1 MPGAV
6 PLIERGDTHCPLQE
20 REPPFWGPVGKK
32 MAEGGSGEPSAR
44 AALQRVGS
52 GKPHNG
58 PLVPQAA
65 LIIPILQARKL
76 RPREVVTRWSPFLNS
91 RVPRSEYSGG
101 QKSSGAEEDFLKRYK
116 QEQARVQDEL
126 FQVVTREREAATKH
140 RSASLQ
146 RGEGSVDQEKRKSA
160 QLARELESREAE
172 LNRRD
177 TFYKE
182 QLGRLEKKNAEMYKL
197 SSQQFHE
204 AASKMEGTIKAA
216 APGPV
221 TRTSI
226 GPERLGPR
234 PQPVMPLPRLSLRVL
249 LPPPPPLLLL
259 PLLLLLLLRG
269 AQGAAGAPRADGGQQ
284 PTFRTFLASDWGL
297 THLVVH
303 EQTGEV
309 YVGAVNRIYKLSG
322 NLTLLRAHVTGP
334 VEDNEKC
341 YPPPSVQSCPHGLGS
356 TDNVN
361 KLLLLDYAA
370 NRLLAC
376 GSASQGICQFLRLDD
391 LFKLGEPHH
400 RKEHYLSSV
409 REAGSM
415 AGVLI
420 AGPLGQGQAKLFVGT
435 PIDGKSEYFP
445 TLSSRRL
452 MANEEDADMFGFVYQ
467 DEFVSS
473 QLKIPSDTLSKFP
486 AFDIYYVYSFRS
498 EQFVYYLTLQLDTQL
513 TSPDAAGEHFFTSK
527 IVRLCVDDPKFYSYV
542 EFPIGC
548 EQAGVEY
555 RLVQDA
561 YLSRPGRALARQ
573 LGLAEDEDVLFTVFA
588 QGQKNRVKPPKESVL
603 CLFTLRAIKEKI
615 KERIQS
621 CYRGEGKL
629 SLPWLLNK
637 ELGCINSP
645 LQIDD
650 DFCGQDFN
658 QPLGGTVT
666 IEGTPLFV
674 DKDDGLTAVAA
685 YDYRGRTVVF
695 AGTRSGR
702 IRKIL
707 VDLANPGGRPALA
720 YESVVAQEN
729 SPILR
734 DLVLSP
740 DRQYLYAMTEKQVT
754 RVPVESCVQ
763 YTSCEL
769 CLGSR
774 DPHCGWCVLHSIC
787 SRQDACERADEPQRF
802 ASDLLQ
808 CVQLMVQP
816 RNVSVTMSQVPLVL
830 QAWNVPDLS
839 AGVNCSFEDFTES
852 ESILEDGRIHCRSPS
867 AREVAPITR
876 GQGDQRVV
884 KLYLKS
890 KETGKKFA
898 SVDFVFYNCSVHQS
912 CLSCVNGSFPCHW
925 CKYRHV
931 CTHNAADCAFLEGRV
946 NVSEYSYEGND
957 VSDLPVNLSVVWNGN
972 FVIDNPQNIQAH
984 LYKCPALRESCG
996 LCLKADPRFECGWCV
1011 AERRCSL
1018 RPHCPGD
1025 SPAAWMHARHGS
1037 SRCTDPKILKLFPE
1051 TGPRQ
1056 GGTRLTITG
1065 ENLGLR
1071 FEDVRLGV
1079 RVGKVLCSPVENE
1092 YISAEQIVC
1101 EIGDASTVRAHDA
1114 LVEVCVRD
1122 CSPHYRA
1129 LSPKRFTFVTP
1140 TFYRVSPARGPLS
1153 GGTWIGIEG
1162 SHLNA
1167 GSDVAVSVGGRP
1179 CSFSWRNSREIRC
1192 LTPPGQSPGSAP
1204 IVININRAQLTNPE
1218 VKYNYT
1224 EDPTILKIDPEWSIN
1239 SGGTLLTVTGT
1250 NLATIR
1256 EPRIRAKYGGVE
1268 RENSCLVYN
1277 DTTMVCRAPSVDNP
1291 SRSPPELGERPDEL
1305 GFVMD
1310 DVRALLVLNASS
1322 FVYYPDPVLEPLSPT
1337 GLLELKPSS
1346 PLILKG
1352 RNLLPPAPGNSRL
1365 NYTVLIGST
1374 PCALTVSETQL
1385 LCESPNLTGQHK
1397 VTVRAGGFEFS
1408 PGMLQ
1413 VYSDS
1418 LLTLPAIVGIG
1429 GGGGLLLLVIVAVLI
1444 AYKRKSRDADRT
1456 LKRLQLQMDNL
1467 ESRVALECKEA
1478 FAELQTDIHEL
1489 TNDLDGA
1496 GIPFLD
1502 YRTYA
1507 MRVLFPGIEDHPV
1520 LKEMEVQA
1528 NVEKSLTLF
1537 GQLLTKKHFLL
1548 TFIRT
1553 LEAQRSFSM
1562 RDRGNVASLIMTALQ
1577 GEMEYA
1583 TGVLKQLLSDLIE
1596 KNLESKNHPKLLLRR
1611 TESVAEKMLTNWF
1624 TFLLYKFLKEC
1635 AGEPL
1640 FMLYCAIKQQMEK
1653 GPIDAITGEA
1663 RYSLS
1668 EDKLIRQQIDY
1679 KTLTLN
1685 CVNPENENAPE
1696 VPVKGLNCDTVT
1708 QVKEKLLD
1716 AVYKGVPYS
1725 QRPKAGDMDLE
1736 WRQGRM
1742 ARIILQ
1748 DEDVTTKI
1756 DNDWKRLNTLAHYQ
1770 VTDGSSVA
1778 LVPKQ
1783 TSAYNISNSS
1793 TFTKSLSRYE
1803 SMLRTASSPD
1813 SLRSRTPMIT
1823 PDLES
1828 GTKLWHLVKNH
1839 DHLDQREGDRGSKM
1853 VSEIYLTRLLATK
1866 GTLQKFVDDLF
1877 ETIFSTAHRG
1887 SALPLAIKYMF
1898 DFLDEQADQHQIHDS
1913 DVRHTWKSNCLPLRF
1928 WVNVIKNP
1936 QFVFDI
1942 HKSSITDAC
1951 LSVVAQTFMD
1961 SCSTSEHKLGKDSP
1975 SNKLLYA
1982 KDIPNYKSWVERYY
1996 ADIAKMPAISDQD
2009 MSAYLAEQSRLHLS
2023 QFNSMSALHEI
2034 YSYITKYKDEIL
2046 TALEKDEQA
2055 RRQRLRSKL
2064 EQVVDTMALSS

>member
-1 MPGAV
+1 MPV
-6 PLIERGDTHCPLQE
+6 PP
-20 REPPFWGPVGKK
+20 
-32 MAEGGSGEPSAR
+32 
-44 AALQRVGS
+44 
-52 GKPHNG
+52 
-58 PLVPQAA
+58 
-65 LIIPILQARKL
+65 
-76 RPREVVTRWSPFLNS
+76 
-91 RVPRSEYSGG
+91 
-101 QKSSGAEEDFLKRYK
+101 
-116 QEQARVQDEL
+116 
-126 FQVVTREREAATKH
+126 
-140 RSASLQ
+140 ASL
-146 RGEGSVDQEKRKSA
+146 RA
-160 QLARELESREAE
+160 L
-172 LNRRD
+172 
-177 TFYKE
+177 F
-182 QLGRLEKKNAEMYKL
+182 
-197 SSQQFHE
+197 
-204 AASKMEGTIKAA
+204 
-216 APGPV
+216 
-221 TRTSI
+221 
-226 GPERLGPR
+226 
-234 PQPVMPLPRLSLRVL
+234 
-249 LPPPPPLLLL
+249 
-259 PLLLLLLLRG
+259 LLLLLLLLSP
-269 AQGAAGAPRADGGQQ
+269 AAAAAAAATASPGPGGGPR
-284 PTFRTFLASDWGL
+284 PPFRTFAAGDWAL

-303 EQTGEV
+303 QRTGEV
-309 YVGAVNRIYKLSG
+309 YVGAVNRVYKLSG

-334 VEDNEKC
+334 LEDNERC
-341 YPPPSVQSCPHGLGS
+341 YPPPSVQSCPHRLRS

-420 AGPLGQGQAKLFVGT
+420 AGPPGQGQAKLFVGT
-435 PIDGKSEYFP
+435 PVDGKSEYFP

-542 EFPIGC
+542 EFPVGC
-548 EQAGVEY
+548 QQAGVEY

-561 YLSRPGRALARQ
+561 FLSRPGRALARQ
-573 LGLAEDEDVLFTVFA
+573 LGLAEDEDVLFAVFA
-588 QGQKNRVKPPKESVL
+588 QGQKNRAKPPKESAL
-603 CLFTLRAIKEKI
+603 CLFTLRAVKEKI
-615 KERIQS
+615 KERIRS

-695 AGTRSGR
+695 VGTRSGR

-707 VDLANPGGRPALA
+707 VDLASPGGRPALV
-720 YESVVAQEN
+720 YESVVAQDG

-740 DRQYLYAMTEKQVT
+740 DRRYLYAMTEKQVT

-763 YTSCEL
+763 YPSCEL

-774 DPHCGWCVLHSIC
+774 DPHCGWCVLHSTC
-787 SRQDACERADEPQRF
+787 SRRDVCERADEPQRF
-802 ASDLLQ
+802 ASELPQ
-808 CVQLMVQP
+808 CVRLTVRP
-816 RNVSVTMSQVPLVL
+816 RNVSVTTSRVPLVL

-852 ESILEDGRIHCRSPS
+852 EGVLEGGRVHCRSPS

-946 NVSEYSYEGND
+946 NVSQSCVVYNDTTMVCLAPSVDNPLRSPPELGERPDELGFVMDNVRSLLVLNASSFLYYPDPVLEPLSPTGLLELKPSSPLILKGRNLLPPAPGNSRLNYTVLIGSTPCALTVSETQLLCDAPNLTGQHKVTVRAGGFEFSPGTLQVYSDSLLTLPATVGIGGGGGLLLLVIVAVLIAYKRKSRDADRTLKRLQLQMDNLESRVALECKEDPSLSPGEPRLLLITCPWRVMDTAPDGHTWSLTPNLLPRSPQSRYSYEGND

-1018 RPHCPGD
+1018 RHHCPAD
-1025 SPAAWMHARHGS
+1025 AAWMHSRHGG
-1037 SRCTDPKILKLFPE
+1037 SRCADPKILKLSPE

-1079 RVGKVLCSPVENE
+1079 RVGKVLCSPVEAE

-1122 CSPHYRA
+1122 CSPPYRA

-1140 TFYRVSPARGPLS
+1140 TFYRVSPSRGPLS

-1167 GSDVAVSVGGRP
+1167 GSDVAVTVGGRP
-1179 CSFSWRNSREIRC
+1179 CSFSWQRGDGELGRGDRYGNPEMEVTMETGAASRDCPQILPSTQIYVPVGVVKPITLAARNLPQPQSGQRGYEC
-1192 LTPPGQSPGSAP
+1192 LFHIPGSPAR
-1204 IVININRAQLTNPE
+1204 VTALRF
-1218 VKYNYT
+1218 
-1224 EDPTILKIDPEWSIN
+1224 N
-1239 SGGTLLTVTGT
+1239 SSSLQCQ
-1250 NLATIR
+1250 
-1256 EPRIRAKYGGVE
+1256 
-1268 RENSCLVYN
+1268 NS
-1277 DTTMVCRAPSVDNP
+1277 S
-1291 SRSPPELGERPDEL
+1291 ELGDA
-1305 GFVMD
+1305 
-1310 DVRALLVLNASS
+1310 VRVL
-1322 FVYYPDPVLEPLSPT
+1322 
-1337 GLLELKPSS
+1337 
-1346 PLILKG
+1346 
-1352 RNLLPPAPGNSRL
+1352 
-1365 NYTVLIGST
+1365 
-1374 PCALTVSETQL
+1374 
-1385 LCESPNLTGQHK
+1385 
-1397 VTVRAGGFEFS
+1397 AG
-1408 PGMLQ
+1408 
-1413 VYSDS
+1413 
-1418 LLTLPAIVGIG
+1418 
-1429 GGGGLLLLVIVAVLI
+1429 
-1444 AYKRKSRDADRT
+1444 
-1456 LKRLQLQMDNL
+1456 
-1467 ESRVALECKEA
+1467 
-1478 FAELQTDIHEL
+1478 
-1489 TNDLDGA
+1489 DGA
-1496 GIPFLD
+1496 GGSRRD
-1502 YRTYA
+1502 
-1507 MRVLFPGIEDHPV
+1507 
-1520 LKEMEVQA
+1520 
-1528 NVEKSLTLF
+1528 LTPRPP
-1537 GQLLTKKHFLL
+1537 Q
-1548 TFIRT
+1548 
-1553 LEAQRSFSM
+1553 
-1562 RDRGNVASLIMTALQ
+1562 
-1577 GEMEYA
+1577 
-1583 TGVLKQLLSDLIE
+1583 
-1596 KNLESKNHPKLLLRR
+1596 
-1611 TESVAEKMLTNWF
+1611 
-1624 TFLLYKFLKEC
+1624 EC

-1679 KTLTLN
+1679 KTL
-1685 CVNPENENAPE
+1685 
-1696 VPVKGLNCDTVT
+1696 
-1708 QVKEKLLD
+1708 
-1716 AVYKGVPYS
+1716 
-1725 QRPKAGDMDLE
+1725 
-1736 WRQGRM
+1736 
-1742 ARIILQ
+1742 
-1748 DEDVTTKI
+1748 
-1756 DNDWKRLNTLAHYQ
+1756 
-1770 VTDGSSVA
+1770 
-1778 LVPKQ
+1778 
-1783 TSAYNISNSS
+1783 
-1793 TFTKSLSRYE
+1793 
-1803 SMLRTASSPD
+1803 
-1813 SLRSRTPMIT
+1813 
-1823 PDLES
+1823 
-1828 GTKLWHLVKNH
+1828 
-1839 DHLDQREGDRGSKM
+1839 
-1853 VSEIYLTRLLATK
+1853 
-1866 GTLQKFVDDLF
+1866 
-1877 ETIFSTAHRG
+1877 
-1887 SALPLAIKYMF
+1887 
-1898 DFLDEQADQHQIHDS
+1898 QADKHQIHDA

-2046 TALEKDEQA
+2046 AALEKDDQA
-2055 RRQRLRSKL
+2055 RRQRLRGKL
-2064 EQVVDTMALSS
+2064 EQVVDTMALSG

>member
-1 MPGAV
+1 
-6 PLIERGDTHCPLQE
+6 
-20 REPPFWGPVGKK
+20 
-32 MAEGGSGEPSAR
+32 MALAGC
-44 AALQRVGS
+44 
-52 GKPHNG
+52 K
-58 PLVPQAA
+58 
-65 LIIPILQARKL
+65 
-76 RPREVVTRWSPFLNS
+76 
-91 RVPRSEYSGG
+91 
-101 QKSSGAEEDFLKRYK
+101 
-116 QEQARVQDEL
+116 
-126 FQVVTREREAATKH
+126 AATMWLLWLKH
-140 RSASLQ
+140 
-146 RGEGSVDQEKRKSA
+146 
-160 QLARELESREAE
+160 
-172 LNRRD
+172 
-177 TFYKE
+177 
-182 QLGRLEKKNAEMYKL
+182 
-197 SSQQFHE
+197 H
-204 AASKMEGTIKAA
+204 
-216 APGPV
+216 
-221 TRTSI
+221 
-226 GPERLGPR
+226 
-234 PQPVMPLPRLSLRVL
+234 LPANVWT
-249 LPPPPPLLLL
+249 LLLL
-259 PLLLLLLLRG
+259 GSTWLPLAEG
-269 AQGAAGAPRADGGQQ
+269 SPKS
-284 PTFRTFLASDWGL
+284 PFRTFPVTDWSL

-303 EQTGEV
+303 NKTGEV
-309 YVGAVNRIYKLSG
+309 YVGAVNRIYKLSN
-322 NLTLLRAHVTGP
+322 NLTLLRTHVTGP

-341 YPPPSVQSCPHGLGS
+341 YPPPSVQSCPHGLV
-356 TDNVN
+356 TTNNVN
-361 KLLLLDYAA
+361 KLLLVDYSG
-370 NRLLAC
+370 NRLIAC

-409 REAGSM
+409 NESGTMS
-415 AGVLI
+415 GVIIEVLN
-420 AGPLGQGQAKLFVGT
+420 GQNKLFIGT

-445 TLSSRRL
+445 TLSSRKL
-452 MANEEDADMFGFVYQ
+452 MANEENAEMFGFVYQ

-486 AFDIYYVYSFRS
+486 TFDIYYIYSFSS

-513 TSPDAAGEHFFTSK
+513 TSPDSTGEQFFTSK

-548 EQAGVEY
+548 VQDGIEY
-555 RLVQDA
+555 RLIQDA
-561 YLSRPGRALARQ
+561 YLTKPGKALAEH
-573 LGLAEDEDVLFTVFA
+573 LGISEQEDILFTIFS

-603 CLFTLRAIKEKI
+603 CLFTLKKIKDKI

-650 DFCGQDFN
+650 NFCGQDFN

-674 DKDDGLTAVAA
+674 DKEDGMTSVAA
-685 YDYRGRTVVF
+685 YDYRGQTVVF
-695 AGTRSGR
+695 AGTRSGK
-702 IRKIL
+702 IKKIL
-707 VDLANPGGRPALA
+707 VDLTAERKHQALQ
-720 YESVVAQEN
+720 YENVVAHEG
-729 SPILR
+729 SSILR

-740 DRQYLYAMTEKQVT
+740 DRQHIYAMTEKQVT
-754 RVPVESCVQ
+754 RVPVESCEQ
-763 YTSCEL
+763 YESCEL

-774 DPHCGWCVLHSIC
+774 DPHCGWCVLHNIC
-787 SRQDACERADEPQRF
+787 SRKDRCERADEPQRF
-802 ASDLLQ
+802 ASDLQQ
-808 CVQLMVQP
+808 CVQLTVQP
-816 RNVSVTMSQVPLVL
+816 KNISVTMSEVPLVL

-852 ESILEDGRIHCRSPS
+852 ESRIEDGKIYCSSPS
-867 AREVAPITR
+867 AKDVIPITR
-876 GQGDQRVV
+876 GRGDKRVV

-925 CKYRHV
+925 CKYRHI
-931 CTHNAADCAFLEGRV
+931 CTHNAADCSFLEGRV
-946 NVSEYSYEGND
+946 KLSEDCPQILPSTQIYIPVGVVKPITLTAKNLPQPQSGQRNYECIFHIPGSTTRVTALRFNSTSIQCQNTSYFYEGND
-957 VSDLPVNLSVVWNGN
+957 ISDLPVNLSVVWNGN

-984 LYKCPALRESCG
+984 LYKCSALRESCG

-1011 AERRCSL
+1011 LEKRCSL
-1018 RPHCPGD
+1018 RQHCLAHET
-1025 SPAAWMHARHGS
+1025 SWMHASSGN
-1037 SRCTDPKILKLFPE
+1037 SRCTEPKITKLSPE

-1065 ENLGLR
+1065 ENLGLK
-1071 FEDVRLGV
+1071 FEDVRWGV
-1079 RVGKVLCSPVENE
+1079 RVGKVMCIPIESE

-1101 EIGDASTVRAHDA
+1101 EISDASKVHEAR
-1114 LVEVCVRD
+1114 VEVCIRD
-1122 CSPHYRA
+1122 CSPNYRA
-1129 LSPKRFTFVTP
+1129 MSPKSFTFVTP
-1140 TFYRVSPARGPLS
+1140 TFSRVVPARGPLS
-1153 GGTWIGIEG
+1153 GGTWIAIEG

-1167 GSDVAVSVGGRP
+1167 GSNVSVTIGGRP
-1179 CSFSWRNSREIRC
+1179 CAFSWRSAREIRC
-1192 LTPPGQSPGSAP
+1192 RTPPGHTPGGSP
-1204 IVININRAQLTNPE
+1204 ILININRAELSNPE

-1224 EDPTILKIDPEWSIN
+1224 EDPTIQKIDPEWSIN

-1250 NLATIR
+1250 NLATIK
-1256 EPRIRAKYGGVE
+1256 EPRIRAKYCSSE
-1268 RENSCLVYN
+1268 RENNCTVYN
-1277 DTTMVCRAPSVDNP
+1277 DTTMVCYAPSIDNP
-1291 SRSPPELGERPDEL
+1291 ERSPPEVGDRPDEI
-1305 GFVMD
+1305 GFIMD
-1310 DVRALLVLNASS
+1310 NVQALLIINTTN
-1322 FVYYPDPVLEPLSPT
+1322 FVYYPDPVFEPLSPT
-1337 GLLELKPSS
+1337 GMLELKPSS

-1352 RNLLPPAPGNSRL
+1352 RNLLPPAAGNSRL
-1365 NYTVLIGST
+1365 NYTVLIGDT
-1374 PCALTVSETQL
+1374 PCTLTVSETQL

-1397 VTVRAGGFEFS
+1397 VTIKAGGFEFS
-1408 PGMLQ
+1408 PGTLQ
-1413 VYSDS
+1413 IYSDS
-1418 LLTLPAIVGIG
+1418 LLTLPAIIGIG
-1429 GGGGLLLLVIVAVLI
+1429 GGGGLLLLIIIIVLI

-1478 FAELQTDIHEL
+1478 FAELQTDINEL

-1537 GQLLTKKHFLL
+1537 GQLLNKKHFLL

-1679 KTLTLN
+1679 KMLTLN

-1696 VPVKGLNCDTVT
+1696 IPVKVLNCDTIT

-1783 TSAYNISNSS
+1783 NSAYNISNSS

-1839 DHLDQREGDRGSKM
+1839 DHMDQREGDRGSKM

-1898 DFLDEQADQHQIHDS
+1898 DFLDEQADKHQINDY

-1942 HKSSITDAC
+1942 HKNSITDAC

-2046 TALEKDEQA
+2046 AALEKDEQA

-2064 EQVVDTMALSS
+2064 EQVIDTMALSS

>member
-1 MPGAV
+1 MRAAVHPWALLLLGAV
-6 PLIERGDTHCPLQE
+6 WAMA
-20 REPPFWGPVGKK
+20 EPPF
-32 MAEGGSGEPSAR
+32 
-44 AALQRVGS
+44 
-52 GKPHNG
+52 
-58 PLVPQAA
+58 
-65 LIIPILQARKL
+65 
-76 RPREVVTRWSPFLNS
+76 
-91 RVPRSEYSGG
+91 
-101 QKSSGAEEDFLKRYK
+101 
-116 QEQARVQDEL
+116 
-126 FQVVTREREAATKH
+126 
-140 RSASLQ
+140 
-146 RGEGSVDQEKRKSA
+146 
-160 QLARELESREAE
+160 
-172 LNRRD
+172 
-177 TFYKE
+177 
-182 QLGRLEKKNAEMYKL
+182 
-197 SSQQFHE
+197 
-204 AASKMEGTIKAA
+204 
-216 APGPV
+216 
-221 TRTSI
+221 
-226 GPERLGPR
+226 
-234 PQPVMPLPRLSLRVL
+234 
-249 LPPPPPLLLL
+249 
-259 PLLLLLLLRG
+259 
-269 AQGAAGAPRADGGQQ
+269 
-284 PTFRTFLASDWGL
+284 RTFPVSDWSL

-303 EQTGEV
+303 NKTGEV
-309 YVGAVNRIYKLSG
+309 YVGAVNRIYKLSS
-322 NLTLLRAHVTGP
+322 NLTLLRTHVTGP
-334 VEDNEKC
+334 VDDNEKC
-341 YPPPSVQSCPHGLGS
+341 YPPPSVQSCPHGLV
-356 TDNVN
+356 TTNNVN

-409 REAGSM
+409 NESGTMS
-415 AGVLI
+415 GVLI
-420 AGPLGQGQAKLFVGT
+420 EVPGGHDKLFIGT

-445 TLSSRRL
+445 TLSSRKL
-452 MANEEDADMFGFVYQ
+452 MENEENAEMFGFVYQ

-486 AFDIYYVYSFRS
+486 AFDIYYIYSFSS

-513 TSPDAAGEHFFTSK
+513 TSPDSTGEQFFTSK

-548 EQAGVEY
+548 VQGGVEY

-561 YLSRPGRALARQ
+561 YLSKPGRALARQ
-573 LGLAEDEDVLFTVFA
+573 LGVSQADDVLFTVFA

-603 CLFTLRAIKEKI
+603 CLFTLKKIKDKI

-674 DKDDGLTAVAA
+674 DKEDGMTSVAA
-685 YDYRGRTVVF
+685 YDYQGHTVVF

-702 IRKIL
+702 IKKIL
-707 VDLANPGGRPALA
+707 VDLSSPGGRPALQ
-720 YESVVAQEN
+720 YENVVAHEG
-729 SPILR
+729 SSILR

-740 DRQYLYAMTEKQVT
+740 SRQYIYAMTEKQVGAEPAGT
-754 RVPVESCVQ
+754 SGRGRGVPSGRRGRGEPSGPWCRQTGSQRATSLCQALGAPTPLPSCLTGGPGAWSV
-763 YTSCEL
+763 
-769 CLGSR
+769 GNK
-774 DPHCGWCVLHSIC
+774 H
-787 SRQDACERADEPQRF
+787 
-802 ASDLLQ
+802 LLSTY
-808 CVQLMVQP
+808 C
-816 RNVSVTMSQVPLVL
+816 LVL

-852 ESILEDGRIHCRSPS
+852 ESRIEDGKIHCRSPS
-867 AREVAPITR
+867 AKDVVPITR
-876 GQGDQRVV
+876 GQGDKRVV

-925 CKYRHV
+925 CKYRHI
-931 CTHNAADCAFLEGRV
+931 CTHNAADCSFQEGRV
-946 NVSEYSYEGND
+946 NVSEDCPQILPSTQIYVPVGVVKPITLTAKNLPQPQSGQRNYECIFHIPGSPARVTALRFNSTSIQCQNTSYTYEGND
-957 VSDLPVNLSVVWNGN
+957 ISDLPVNLSVVWNGN

-984 LYKCPALRESCG
+984 LYKCSALRESCG

-1011 AERRCSL
+1011 AEKRCSL
-1018 RPHCPGD
+1018 RHHCPAPDVG
-1025 SPAAWMHARHGS
+1025 WMHASSGN
-1037 SRCTDPKILKLFPE
+1037 SRCADPKILKVGRAALPGGSLPTGGRDGALPPQDEDGALPTEMGPCPGMGSCPPAHPFWQAPLTSVLFL
-1051 TGPRQ
+1051 Q
-1056 GGTRLTITG
+1056 
-1065 ENLGLR
+1065 
-1071 FEDVRLGV
+1071 
-1079 RVGKVLCSPVENE
+1079 
-1092 YISAEQIVC
+1092 
-1101 EIGDASTVRAHDA
+1101 
-1114 LVEVCVRD
+1114 
-1122 CSPHYRA
+1122 
-1129 LSPKRFTFVTP
+1129 TP
-1140 TFYRVSPARGPLS
+1140 TFYRVTPARGPLS

-1162 SHLNA
+1162 NHLNA
-1167 GSDVAVSVGGRP
+1167 GSDVAVSIGGRP
-1179 CSFSWRNSREIRC
+1179 CTFSWYVRER
-1192 LTPPGQSPGSAP
+1192 AWD
-1204 IVININRAQLTNPE
+1204 IVININRAELSNSD

-1224 EDPTILKIDPEWSIN
+1224 EDPTIQKIDPEWNASRKPP
-1239 SGGTLLTVTGT
+1239 SDAGVCPDLLGP
-1250 NLATIR
+1250 LLS
-1256 EPRIRAKYGGVE
+1256 P
-1268 RENSCLVYN
+1268 CLQTCVVYN
-1277 DTTMVCRAPSVDNP
+1277 DTTMVCQAPSIDNP
-1291 SRSPPELGERPDEL
+1291 TRSPPELGDRPDEL

-1310 DVRALLVLNASS
+1310 NVRSLLIINSTNFL
-1322 FVYYPDPVLEPLSPT
+1322 YYPDPVFEPLSPS
-1337 GLLELKPSS
+1337 GILELKPSS

-1352 RNLLPPAPGNSRL
+1352 RNLLPPASGNSRL

-1374 PCALTVSETQL
+1374 PCVLTVSETQL

-1397 VTVRAGGFEFS
+1397 VTAGGFEFS
-1408 PGMLQ
+1408 PGTLQ

-1418 LLTLPAIVGIG
+1418 LLTLPAIIGIG
-1429 GGGGLLLLVIVAVLI
+1429 GGGGLLLLVIIVVLI

-1520 LKEMEVQA
+1520 LKEMEVGVQA

-1537 GQLLTKKHFLL
+1537 GQLLNKKHFLL

-1679 KTLTLN
+1679 KMLTLN

-1696 VPVKGLNCDTVT
+1696 IPVKVLNCDTIT

-1783 TSAYNISNSS
+1783 NSAYNISNSS

-1898 DFLDEQADQHQIHDS
+1898 DFLDEQADKHQIHDY

-1942 HKSSITDAC
+1942 HKNSITDAC

-1996 ADIAKMPAISDQD
+1996 SDIAKMPAISDQD

-2034 YSYITKYKDEIL
+2034 YSYITKYKDEVGVPL
-2046 TALEKDEQA
+2046 DGRDWEGRRKLLPRLEGDGRGEI
-2055 RRQRLRSKL
+2055 RQGGRLVITR
-2064 EQVVDTMALSS
+2064 T

>member
-1 MPGAV
+1 
-6 PLIERGDTHCPLQE
+6 
-20 REPPFWGPVGKK
+20 
-32 MAEGGSGEPSAR
+32 
-44 AALQRVGS
+44 
-52 GKPHNG
+52 
-58 PLVPQAA
+58 
-65 LIIPILQARKL
+65 
-76 RPREVVTRWSPFLNS
+76 
-91 RVPRSEYSGG
+91 
-101 QKSSGAEEDFLKRYK
+101 
-116 QEQARVQDEL
+116 
-126 FQVVTREREAATKH
+126 
-140 RSASLQ
+140 
-146 RGEGSVDQEKRKSA
+146 
-160 QLARELESREAE
+160 
-172 LNRRD
+172 
-177 TFYKE
+177 
-182 QLGRLEKKNAEMYKL
+182 
-197 SSQQFHE
+197 
-204 AASKMEGTIKAA
+204 
-216 APGPV
+216 
-221 TRTSI
+221 
-226 GPERLGPR
+226 
-234 PQPVMPLPRLSLRVL
+234 MPLPPRSLQV
-249 LPPPPPLLLL
+249 
-259 PLLLLLLLRG
+259 LLLLLLLSLLPLPG
-269 AQGAAGAPRADGGQQ
+269 MWAEAGSPRAGGGSQ
-284 PTFRTFLASDWGL
+284 PPFRTFSASDWGL

-420 AGPLGQGQAKLFVGT
+420 AGPPGQGQAKLFVGT

-588 QGQKNRVKPPKESVL
+588 QGQKNRVKPPKESAL

-685 YDYRGRTVVF
+685 YDYQGRTVVF

-707 VDLANPGGRPALA
+707 VDLSNPSGRPALA
-720 YESVVAQEN
+720 YESVVAQEG

-740 DRQYLYAMTEKQVT
+740 NHQYLYAMTEKQVT

-769 CLGSR
+769 CLGVAVR
-774 DPHCGWCVLHSIC
+774 DPLWSGVSCT
-787 SRQDACERADEPQRF
+787 RRAGF
-802 ASDLLQ
+802 ARPAAV
-808 CVQLMVQP
+808 VQLTVQP
-816 RNVSVTMSQVPLVL
+816 RNVSLVL

-852 ESILEDGRIHCRSPS
+852 ESVLEDGRIHCRSPS

-912 CLSCVNGSFPCHW
+912 TTGPVHIWSAVRCTLLTGLHPWAQPNSSYPQDCPQILPSTQIYVPVGVVKPITLAARNLPQPQSGQRGYECLFHIPGSP
-925 CKYRHV
+925 
-931 CTHNAADCAFLEGRV
+931 ARV
-946 NVSEYSYEGND
+946 TALRFNSSSLQCQNSSYSYEGND

-1018 RPHCPGD
+1018 RHHCAAD
-1025 SPAAWMHARHGS
+1025 TPASWMHARHGS
-1037 SRCTDPKILKLFPE
+1037 SRCADPKILKLSPE

-1079 RVGKVLCSPVENE
+1079 RVGKVLCSPVESE

-1101 EIGDASTVRAHDA
+1101 EIGDASSVRAHDA

-1140 TFYRVSPARGPLS
+1140 TFYRVSPSRGPLS

-1192 LTPPGQSPGSAP
+1192 LTPPGQSPGSVP
-1204 IVININRAQLTNPE
+1204 IIININRAQLTNPE

-1224 EDPTILKIDPEWSIN
+1224 EDPTILRIDPEWSIN

-1250 NLATIR
+1250 NLATVR
-1256 EPRIRAKYGGVE
+1256 EPRIRAKYGGIE
-1268 RENSCLVYN
+1268 RENVSPCPQGCHVYN
-1277 DTTMVCRAPSVDNP
+1277 DTTMVCRAPSVANP
-1291 SRSPPELGERPDEL
+1291 VRSPHGAGGSDQMSWASSWTTC
-1305 GFVMD
+1305 GS
-1310 DVRALLVLNASS
+1310 LLVLQSTS
-1322 FVYYPDPVLEPLSPT
+1322 FLTIPDPYWSTQVPLASPHSPQ
-1337 GLLELKPSS
+1337 GGSLLP
-1346 PLILKG
+1346 G
-1352 RNLLPPAPGNSRL
+1352 RNLLPPASRNSRL

-1374 PCALTVSETQL
+1374 TLHLTVSETQL
-1385 LCESPNLTGQHK
+1385 LCGGTATSQWQHK
-1397 VTVRAGGFEFS
+1397 VTVRSGGFEFS
-1408 PGMLQ
+1408 PDTAGVLRRLWG
-1413 VYSDS
+1413 STTAGPS
-1418 LLTLPAIVGIG
+1418 
-1429 GGGGLLLLVIVAVLI
+1429 VAVLI
-1444 AYKRKSRDADRT
+1444 VLTSGKSRDAT
-1456 LKRLQLQMDNL
+1456 ALKRAELQMDNL
-1467 ESRVALECKEA
+1467 EPLQVALNA
-1478 FAELQTDIHEL
+1478 RRSLQTDIHEL

-1696 VPVKGLNCDTVT
+1696 VPVKGLDCDTVT
-1708 QVKEKLLD
+1708 QAKEKLLD
-1716 AVYKGVPYS
+1716 AAYKGVPYS
-1725 QRPKAGDMDLE
+1725 QRPKAADMDLE

-1898 DFLDEQADQHQIHDS
+1898 DFLDEQADKHQIHDA

-1942 HKSSITDAC
+1942 HKNSITDAC

-2046 TALEKDEQA
+2046 AALEKDEQA

>member
-1 MPGAV
+1 GHA
-6 PLIERGDTHCPLQE
+6 
-20 REPPFWGPVGKK
+20 
-32 MAEGGSGEPSAR
+32 GSG
-44 AALQRVGS
+44 
-52 GKPHNG
+52 
-58 PLVPQAA
+58 
-65 LIIPILQARKL
+65 
-76 RPREVVTRWSPFLNS
+76 
-91 RVPRSEYSGG
+91 GG
-101 QKSSGAEEDFLKRYK
+101 G
-116 QEQARVQDEL
+116 
-126 FQVVTREREAATKH
+126 
-140 RSASLQ
+140 
-146 RGEGSVDQEKRKSA
+146 
-160 QLARELESREAE
+160 
-172 LNRRD
+172 RR
-177 TFYKE
+177 
-182 QLGRLEKKNAEMYKL
+182 
-197 SSQQFHE
+197 
-204 AASKMEGTIKAA
+204 
-216 APGPV
+216 
-221 TRTSI
+221 
-226 GPERLGPR
+226 
-234 PQPVMPLPRLSLRVL
+234 
-249 LPPPPPLLLL
+249 PPP
-259 PLLLLLLLRG
+259 G
-269 AQGAAGAPRADGGQQ
+269 
-284 PTFRTFLASDWGL
+284 FRTFAASDWGL

-303 EQTGEV
+303 ERTGEV

-376 GSASQGICQFLRLDD
+376 GSASQGICQFLRLHD

-409 REAGSM
+409 REPGSM

-420 AGPLGQGQAKLFVGT
+420 AGPPGQGQAKLFVGT

-527 IVRLCVDDPKFYSYV
+527 IVRLCVEDPKFYSYV

-548 EQAGVEY
+548 QQAGVEY

-588 QGQKNRVKPPKESVL
+588 QGQKNRVKPPKESAL

-666 IEGTPLFV
+666 IEGMPLFV

-695 AGTRSGR
+695 HSPTWGVLSPQ
-702 IRKIL
+702 IL
-707 VDLANPGGRPALA
+707 VDLASPGGRPALA
-720 YESVVAQEN
+720 YESVVAQDG

-740 DRQYLYAMTEKQVT
+740 DRRYLYAMTEKQVT

-763 YTSCEL
+763 YPSCEL

-774 DPHCGWCVLHSIC
+774 DPHCGWCVLHRGTQPRTLAPRRVRGPRSPQ
-787 SRQDACERADEPQRF
+787 SVLRGAWWPRGVGGETAGGSGPGPREEAERDRE
-802 ASDLLQ
+802 Q
-808 CVQLMVQP
+808 CVQRPCGRP
-816 RNVSVTMSQVPLVL
+816 RRGCSPGPQASASHAPVP
-830 QAWNVPDLS
+830 
-839 AGVNCSFEDFTES
+839 
-852 ESILEDGRIHCRSPS
+852 R
-867 AREVAPITR
+867 
-876 GQGDQRVV
+876 
-884 KLYLKS
+884 
-890 KETGKKFA
+890 
-898 SVDFVFYNCSVHQS
+898 S

-946 NVSEYSYEGND
+946 NVSEDCPQILPSTQIYVPVGVVKPITLAARNLPQPQSGQRGYECLFHIPGSPARVTALRFNSSSLQCQNSSYSYEGND
-957 VSDLPVNLSVVWNGN
+957 ISDLPVNLSVVWNGH

-1018 RPHCPGD
+1018 RHHCPAET
-1025 SPAAWMHARHGS
+1025 PASWMHARHGS
-1037 SRCTDPKILKLFPE
+1037 SRCADPKILRLSPE

-1079 RVGKVLCSPVENE
+1079 RVGKVLCSPLESE

-1101 EIGDASTVRAHDA
+1101 EVGDASTVRAHDA

-1122 CSPHYRA
+1122 CSPPYRA

-1140 TFYRVSPARGPLS
+1140 TFYRVSPSRGPLS

-1204 IVININRAQLTNPE
+1204 IVISINRAQLTNPE

-1224 EDPTILKIDPEWSIN
+1224 EDPTILRIDPEWSIN

-1250 NLATIR
+1250 NL
-1256 EPRIRAKYGGVE
+1256 
-1268 RENSCLVYN
+1268 SCMVYN

-1291 SRSPPELGERPDEL
+1291 LRSPPELGERPDEL

-1310 DVRALLVLNASS
+1310 NVRSLLVLNGSS
-1322 FVYYPDPVLEPLSPT
+1322 FLYYPDPVLEPLSPT

-1374 PCALTVSETQL
+1374 PCVLTVSETQL

-1408 PGMLQ
+1408 PGTLQ

-1418 LLTLPAIVGIG
+1418 LLTLPATVGIG
-1429 GGGGLLLLVIVAVLI
+1429 GGGALLLLVIVAVLI

-1520 LKEMEVQA
+1520 LKEMEA

-1583 TGVLKQLLSDLIE
+1583 TGLTLGAASLLDSGVTPLC
-1596 KNLESKNHPKLLLRR
+1596 LLRAPR

-1783 TSAYNISNSS
+1783 MSAYNISNSS

-1898 DFLDEQADQHQIHDS
+1898 DFLDEQADKHQIHDA

-1942 HKSSITDAC
+1942 HKNSITDAC

-2046 TALEKDEQA
+2046 AALEKDEQA
-2055 RRQRLRSKL
+2055 RRQRLRGKL
-2064 EQVVDTMALSS
+2064 EQVVDTMALSG

>member
-1 MPGAV
+1 MGCVRGA
-6 PLIERGDTHCPLQE
+6 
-20 REPPFWGPVGKK
+20 
-32 MAEGGSGEPSAR
+32 
-44 AALQRVGS
+44 
-52 GKPHNG
+52 
-58 PLVPQAA
+58 
-65 LIIPILQARKL
+65 
-76 RPREVVTRWSPFLNS
+76 
-91 RVPRSEYSGG
+91 
-101 QKSSGAEEDFLKRYK
+101 
-116 QEQARVQDEL
+116 
-126 FQVVTREREAATKH
+126 
-140 RSASLQ
+140 
-146 RGEGSVDQEKRKSA
+146 
-160 QLARELESREAE
+160 AE
-172 LNRRD
+172 LTQRAELCIG
-177 TFYKE
+177 F
-182 QLGRLEKKNAEMYKL
+182 LG
-197 SSQQFHE
+197 H
-204 AASKMEGTIKAA
+204 
-216 APGPV
+216 
-221 TRTSI
+221 
-226 GPERLGPR
+226 
-234 PQPVMPLPRLSLRVL
+234 L
-249 LPPPPPLLLL
+249 LPTARMQRSPWCGHHLSIHIWTLLLL
-259 PLLLLLLLRG
+259 GSTWLPLAEGSPKSPL
-269 AQGAAGAPRADGGQQ
+269 
-284 PTFRTFLASDWGL
+284 RTFPVTDWSL

-303 EQTGEV
+303 NKTGEV
-309 YVGAVNRIYKLSG
+309 YVGAVNRIYKLSN
-322 NLTLLRAHVTGP
+322 NLTLLRTHVTGP

-341 YPPPSVQSCPHGLGS
+341 YPPPSVQSCPHGLV
-356 TDNVN
+356 TTNNVN
-361 KLLLLDYAA
+361 KLLLVDYSG
-370 NRLLAC
+370 NRLIAC

-409 REAGSM
+409 NESGTMS
-415 AGVLI
+415 GVIIEVLN
-420 AGPLGQGQAKLFVGT
+420 GQNKLFIGT

-445 TLSSRRL
+445 TLSSRKL
-452 MANEEDADMFGFVYQ
+452 MANEENAEMFGFVYQ

-486 AFDIYYVYSFRS
+486 TFDIYYIYSFSS

-513 TSPDAAGEHFFTSK
+513 TSPDSTGEQFFTSK

-548 EQAGVEY
+548 VQDGIEY
-555 RLVQDA
+555 RLIQDA
-561 YLSRPGRALARQ
+561 YLTKPGKALAKY
-573 LGLAEDEDVLFTVFA
+573 LGISEQEDILFTIFS

-603 CLFTLRAIKEKI
+603 CLFTLKKIKDKI

-650 DFCGQDFN
+650 NFCGQDFN

-674 DKDDGLTAVAA
+674 DKEDGMTSVAA
-685 YDYRGRTVVF
+685 YDYRGQTVVF
-695 AGTRSGR
+695 AGTRSG
-702 IRKIL
+702 KIKK
-707 VDLANPGGRPALA
+707 VGKPSHQALQ
-720 YESVVAQEN
+720 YENVVAHEG
-729 SPILR
+729 SSILR

-740 DRQYLYAMTEKQVT
+740 DRQHIYAMTEKQVT
-754 RVPVESCVQ
+754 RVPVESCEQ
-763 YTSCEL
+763 YESCEL

-774 DPHCGWCVLHSIC
+774 DPHCGWCVLHNIC
-787 SRQDACERADEPQRF
+787 SRKDRCERADEPQRF
-802 ASDLLQ
+802 ASDLQQ
-808 CVQLMVQP
+808 CVQLTVQP
-816 RNVSVTMSQVPLVL
+816 KNISVTMSELVL

-852 ESILEDGRIHCRSPS
+852 ESRIEDGKIYCSSPS
-867 AREVAPITR
+867 AKDVIPITR
-876 GQGDQRVV
+876 GLV

-925 CKYRHV
+925 CKYRHI
-931 CTHNAADCAFLEGRV
+931 CTHNAADCSFLEGRV
-946 NVSEYSYEGND
+946 KLSEDCPQILPSTQIYIPVGVVKPITLTAKNLPQPQSGQRNYECIFHIPGSTTRVTALRFNSTSIQCQNTSYFYEGND
-957 VSDLPVNLSVVWNGN
+957 ISDLPVNLSVVWNGN

-984 LYKCPALRESCG
+984 LYKCSALRESCG

-1011 AERRCSL
+1011 MERRCSL
-1018 RPHCPGD
+1018 RQHCLAYD
-1025 SPAAWMHARHGS
+1025 SSWMHASSGN
-1037 SRCTDPKILKLFPE
+1037 SRCTDPKITK

-1065 ENLGLR
+1065 ENLGLK
-1071 FEDVRLGV
+1071 FEDVRWGV
-1079 RVGKVLCSPVENE
+1079 KVGKVACIPIESE

-1101 EIGDASTVRAHDA
+1101 EIGDASLSKHEAR
-1114 LVEVCVRD
+1114 VEVCIRD
-1122 CSPHYRA
+1122 CTPNYRA
-1129 LSPKRFTFVTP
+1129 ISPKTFTFVTP
-1140 TFYRVSPARGPLS
+1140 TFSRVVPARGPLS
-1153 GGTWIGIEG
+1153 GGTWIAIEG
-1162 SHLNA
+1162 TYLNA
-1167 GSDVAVSVGGRP
+1167 GSNVSVTIGGRP
-1179 CSFSWRNSREIRC
+1179 CAFSWRSAREIRC
-1192 LTPPGQSPGSAP
+1192 RTPPGHTPGGSP
-1204 IVININRAQLTNPE
+1204 ILININRAELSNPE

-1224 EDPTILKIDPEWSIN
+1224 EDPTIQKIDPEWSIN

-1250 NLATIR
+1250 NLATIK
-1256 EPRIRAKYGGVE
+1256 EPRIRAKYCSSE
-1268 RENSCLVYN
+1268 RENNCTVYN
-1277 DTTMVCRAPSVDNP
+1277 DTTMVCYAPSIDNP
-1291 SRSPPELGERPDEL
+1291 VRSPPELGDRPDEI

-1310 DVRALLVLNASS
+1310 NVQALLIINTTN
-1322 FVYYPDPVLEPLSPT
+1322 FVYYPDPVFEPLSPT
-1337 GLLELKPSS
+1337 GMLELKPSS

-1352 RNLLPPAPGNSRL
+1352 RNLLPPAAGNSRL
-1365 NYTVLIGST
+1365 NYTVLIGDT
-1374 PCALTVSETQL
+1374 PCTLTVSETQL

-1397 VTVRAGGFEFS
+1397 VTVSAGGFEFS
-1408 PGMLQ
+1408 PGTLQ
-1413 VYSDS
+1413 IYSDS
-1418 LLTLPAIVGIG
+1418 LLTLPAIIGIG
-1429 GGGGLLLLVIVAVLI
+1429 GGGGLLLLIIIIVLI

-1478 FAELQTDIHEL
+1478 FAELQTDINEL

-1537 GQLLTKKHFLL
+1537 GQLLNKKHFLL

-1679 KTLTLN
+1679 KMLTLN

-1696 VPVKGLNCDTVT
+1696 IPVKVLNCDTIT

-1783 TSAYNISNSS
+1783 NSAYNISNSS

-1839 DHLDQREGDRGSKM
+1839 DHMDQREGDRGSKM

-1898 DFLDEQADQHQIHDS
+1898 DFLDEQADKHQINDY

-1942 HKSSITDAC
+1942 HKNSITDAC

-2034 YSYITKYKDEIL
+2034 YSYITKYKDEVRCGE
-2046 TALEKDEQA
+2046 A
-2055 RRQRLRSKL
+2055 
-2064 EQVVDTMALSS
+2064 

>member
-1 MPGAV
+1 MWP
-6 PLIERGDTHCPLQE
+6 
-20 REPPFWGPVGKK
+20 
-32 MAEGGSGEPSAR
+32 
-44 AALQRVGS
+44 
-52 GKPHNG
+52 
-58 PLVPQAA
+58 
-65 LIIPILQARKL
+65 
-76 RPREVVTRWSPFLNS
+76 
-91 RVPRSEYSGG
+91 
-101 QKSSGAEEDFLKRYK
+101 
-116 QEQARVQDEL
+116 
-126 FQVVTREREAATKH
+126 
-140 RSASLQ
+140 
-146 RGEGSVDQEKRKSA
+146 
-160 QLARELESREAE
+160 
-172 LNRRD
+172 
-177 TFYKE
+177 
-182 QLGRLEKKNAEMYKL
+182 QLGLLCTL
-197 SSQQFHE
+197 S
-204 AASKMEGTIKAA
+204 
-216 APGPV
+216 PG
-221 TRTSI
+221 
-226 GPERLGPR
+226 
-234 PQPVMPLPRLSLRVL
+234 RVL
-249 LPPPPPLLLL
+249 LLGLLTLSFSL
-259 PLLLLLLLRG
+259 TSAG
-269 AQGAAGAPRADGGQQ
+269 GAAEPFQ
-284 PTFRTFLASDWGL
+284 TFSPSEWGL
-297 THLVVH
+297 THLAIH
-303 EQTGEV
+303 NTTGEV
-309 YVGAVNRIYKLSG
+309 YVGAVNWIYKLSS
-322 NLTLLRAHVTGP
+322 NLTKLRSHMTGP
-334 VEDNEKC
+334 VLDNEKC
-341 YPPPSVQSCPHGLGS
+341 YPPPSVQSCPHDQS
-356 TDNVN
+356 QTNNVN
-361 KLLLLDYAA
+361 KLLLVDYGQ
-370 NRLLAC
+370 NRLIAC
-376 GSASQGICQFLRLDD
+376 GSTSQGICQFLRLDD

-409 REAGSM
+409 AESGTMSGVIISEGSRS
-415 AGVLI
+415 
-420 AGPLGQGQAKLFVGT
+420 KLFIGT

-445 TLSSRRL
+445 TLSSRKL
-452 MANEEDADMFGFVYQ
+452 MANEENADMFSFVYQ

-486 AFDIYYVYSFRS
+486 AFDIYYVYGFSS

-513 TSPDAAGEHFFTSK
+513 TSPDASGEQFFTSK

-548 EQAGVEY
+548 TKDGVEY
-555 RLVQDA
+555 RLIQDA
-561 YLSRPGRALARQ
+561 YLSKPGRQLANS
-573 LGLAEDEDVLFTVFA
+573 LGVSENEDILFTVFS
-588 QGQKNRVKPPKESVL
+588 QGQKNRAKPPKESAL
-603 CLFTLRAIKEKI
+603 CLFTLRRIKEKI

-637 ELGCINSP
+637 ELACINSP

-650 DFCGQDFN
+650 NFCGQDFN
-658 QPLGGTVT
+658 QPLGGTST
-666 IEGTPLFV
+666 IEGIPLFV
-674 DKDDGLTAVAA
+674 DKDDGMTSVAA
-685 YDYRGRTVVF
+685 YDYRGNTVVF
-695 AGTRSGR
+695 TGTRTGR
-702 IRKIL
+702 LKKIL
-707 VDLANPGGRPALA
+707 INSVSPSRPALL
-720 YESVVAQEN
+720 YENVVVGDG

-734 DLVLSP
+734 DLLFSP
-740 DRQYLYAMTEKQVT
+740 DQQFIYTLTEKQVK
-754 RVPVESCVQ
+754 RVPVESCDQ
-763 YTSCEL
+763 YKTCSE

-774 DPHCGWCVLHSIC
+774 DPHCGWCVLLNVC
-787 SRQDACERADEPQRF
+787 SRKDRCERADEPQRF
-802 ASDLLQ
+802 ASRVDQ
-808 CVQLMVQP
+808 CVELSVQP
-816 RNVSVTMSQVPLVL
+816 NNISVTMSKVQLVL
-830 QAWNVPDLS
+830 QARNVPDLS
-839 AGVNCSFEDFTES
+839 AGVNCSFEDYTETEARIQGS
-852 ESILEDGRIHCRSPS
+852 FIHCLSPT
-867 AREVAPITR
+867 AKELIPITR
-876 GQGDQRVV
+876 HQGDKRVV

-898 SVDFVFYNCSVHQS
+898 SVDFVFYNCTVHKS

-925 CKYRHV
+925 CKYRHM
-931 CTHNAADCAFLEGRV
+931 CTQNANDCSFQEGRV
-946 NVSEYSYEGND
+946 NMSEDCPQILPSTQIYIPVGVTKPITLAARNLPQPQSGQRNYECIFHIQGETHSVTALRFNSSSIQCQKTTYHYEGND
-957 VSDLPVNLSVVWNGN
+957 ISDLPVNLSVVWNGN
-972 FVIDNPQNIQAH
+972 FVIDNPYNIKAH
-984 LYKCPALRESCG
+984 LYKCYALRESCG
-996 LCLKADPRFECGWCV
+996 MCLKADPRFECGWCV
-1011 AERRCSL
+1011 QDKKCSL
-1018 RPHCPGD
+1018 RQECALPEHT
-1025 SPAAWMHARHGS
+1025 WMHATAGN
-1037 SRCTDPKILKLFPE
+1037 SRCTHPRITKLSPE

-1065 ENLGLR
+1065 ENLGLQFR
-1071 FEDVRLGV
+1071 DIQNGV
-1079 RVGKVLCSPVENE
+1079 RIGKVACQPIEEE

-1101 EIGDASTVRAHDA
+1101 RLADATGYRVQEAQ
-1114 LVEVCVRD
+1114 VEVCVRD
-1122 CSPHYRA
+1122 CQPEYRA
-1129 LSPKRFTFVTP
+1129 ISPKAFTFVSPYFT
-1140 TFYRVSPARGPLS
+1140 RVVPMRGPVS
-1153 GGTWIGIEG
+1153 GGTRITIHG

-1167 GSDVAVSVGGRP
+1167 GSAVSVKIGLNTCHFERR
-1179 CSFSWRNSREIRC
+1179 SAREIVC
-1192 LTPPGQSPGSAP
+1192 VTPAGLNPGGTP
-1204 IVININRAQLTNPE
+1204 VMVDINAAELRNPE
-1218 VKYNYT
+1218 VKFNYT
-1224 EDPTILKIDPEWSIN
+1224 TDPTIAKIEPDWSIA
-1239 SGGTLLTVTGT
+1239 SGLTH
-1250 NLATIR
+1250 
-1256 EPRIRAKYGGVE
+1256 
-1268 RENSCLVYN
+1268 CLNVFLSSPPHQN
-1277 DTTMVCRAPSVDNP
+1277 CTVVNNTVMVCLAPSVAAADTE
-1291 SRSPPELGERPDEL
+1291 RSLSEVGSSPDEI

-1310 DVRALLVLNASS
+1310 SVRTLLVVNES
-1322 FVYYPDPVLEPLSPT
+1322 FTYYPDPVFEPLAPT
-1337 GLLELKPSS
+1337 MLELKPGS

-1352 RNLLPPAPGNSRL
+1352 RNLIPPAAGNTRL
-1365 NYTVLIGST
+1365 NYTVLIGEE
-1374 PCALTVSETQL
+1374 PCVLTVSETQL
-1385 LCESPNLTGQHK
+1385 LCEWPNLTGQHK
-1397 VTVRAGGFEFS
+1397 VTVRVGGFEYS
-1408 PGMLQ
+1408 PGTLQ
-1413 VYSDS
+1413 IYSDS
-1418 LLTLPAIVGIG
+1418 LLTLPAIIGIG
-1429 GGGGLLLLVIVAVLI
+1429 GGGGLLLLVIIIVLI

-1489 TNDLDGA
+1489 TQELDGA

-1520 LKEMEVQA
+1520 LKEMEVPA
-1528 NVEKSLTLF
+1528 NVEKALTLF
-1537 GQLLTKKHFLL
+1537 GQLLNKKHFLL

-1562 RDRGNVASLIMTALQ
+1562 RDRGNVASLIMSALQ

-1583 TGVLKQLLSDLIE
+1583 TGVLKQLLSDLID

-1640 FMLYCAIKQQMEK
+1640 FMLYCAMKQQMEK

-1679 KTLTLN
+1679 KTLTLH

-1696 VPVKGLNCDTVT
+1696 VTVKCLNCDTIT

-1716 AVYKGVPYS
+1716 AVYKGSPYS

-1770 VTDGSSVA
+1770 VTDGSVIA

-1783 TSAYNISNSS
+1783 NSAYNISNSS

-1839 DHLDQREGDRGSKM
+1839 DHSDQREGDRGSKM

-1898 DFLDEQADQHQIHDS
+1898 DFLDEQADKHQITDP

-1942 HKSSITDAC
+1942 HKNSITDAC

-1982 KDIPNYKSWVERYY
+1982 KDIPNYKNWVERYY
-1996 ADIAKMPAISDQD
+1996 SDISRMPAISDQD
-2009 MSAYLAEQSRLHLS
+2009 MSAYLAEQSRLHLN

-2046 TALEKDEQA
+2046 SALERDEQA

-2064 EQVVDTMALSS
+2064 EQVIDTMALSS

>member
-1 MPGAV
+1 M
-6 PLIERGDTHCPLQE
+6 
-20 REPPFWGPVGKK
+20 
-32 MAEGGSGEPSAR
+32 PSA
-44 AALQRVGS
+44 LETEET
-52 GKPHNG
+52 
-58 PLVPQAA
+58 VP
-65 LIIPILQARKL
+65 K
-76 RPREVVTRWSPFLNS
+76 SP
-91 RVPRSEYSGG
+91 
-101 QKSSGAEEDFLKRYK
+101 
-116 QEQARVQDEL
+116 
-126 FQVVTREREAATKH
+126 
-140 RSASLQ
+140 
-146 RGEGSVDQEKRKSA
+146 
-160 QLARELESREAE
+160 
-172 LNRRD
+172 
-177 TFYKE
+177 
-182 QLGRLEKKNAEMYKL
+182 
-197 SSQQFHE
+197 
-204 AASKMEGTIKAA
+204 
-216 APGPV
+216 
-221 TRTSI
+221 
-226 GPERLGPR
+226 
-234 PQPVMPLPRLSLRVL
+234 
-249 LPPPPPLLLL
+249 
-259 PLLLLLLLRG
+259 
-269 AQGAAGAPRADGGQQ
+269 
-284 PTFRTFLASDWGL
+284 FRTFPVTDWSL

-303 EQTGEV
+303 NKTGEV
-309 YVGAVNRIYKLSG
+309 YVGAVNRIYKLSN
-322 NLTLLRAHVTGP
+322 NLTLLRTHVTGP

-341 YPPPSVQSCPHGLGS
+341 YPPPSVQSCPHGLV
-356 TDNVN
+356 TTNNVN
-361 KLLLLDYAA
+361 KLLLVDYSG
-370 NRLLAC
+370 NRLIAC

-409 REAGSM
+409 NESGTMS
-415 AGVLI
+415 GVIIEVLN
-420 AGPLGQGQAKLFVGT
+420 GQNKLFIGT

-445 TLSSRRL
+445 TLSSRKL
-452 MANEEDADMFGFVYQ
+452 MANEENAEMFGFVYQ

-486 AFDIYYVYSFRS
+486 TFDIYYIYSFSS

-513 TSPDAAGEHFFTSK
+513 TSPDSTGEQFFTSK

-548 EQAGVEY
+548 VQDGIEY
-555 RLVQDA
+555 RLIQDA
-561 YLSRPGRALARQ
+561 YLTKPGKALAKY
-573 LGLAEDEDVLFTVFA
+573 LGISEREDILFTIFS

-603 CLFTLRAIKEKI
+603 CLFTLKKIKDKI

-650 DFCGQDFN
+650 NFCGQDFN

-674 DKDDGLTAVAA
+674 DKEDGMTSVAA
-685 YDYRGRTVVF
+685 YDYRGQTVVF
-695 AGTRSGR
+695 AGTRSG
-702 IRKIL
+702 KIKKCI
-707 VDLANPGGRPALA
+707 VAANGFRLAHPLQ
-720 YESVVAQEN
+720 YENVVAHEG
-729 SPILR
+729 SSILR

-740 DRQYLYAMTEKQVT
+740 DRQHIYAMTEKQVT
-754 RVPVESCVQ
+754 RVPVESCEQ
-763 YTSCEL
+763 YESCEL

-774 DPHCGWCVLHSIC
+774 DPHCGWCVLHNIC
-787 SRQDACERADEPQRF
+787 SRKDRCERADEPQRF
-802 ASDLLQ
+802 ASDLRQ
-808 CVQLMVQP
+808 CVQLTVQP
-816 RNVSVTMSQVPLVL
+816 KNISVTMSEVPLVL

-852 ESILEDGRIHCRSPS
+852 ESRIEDGKIYCSSPS
-867 AREVAPITR
+867 AKDVIPITR
-876 GQGDQRVV
+876 GRGELRVV

-925 CKYRHV
+925 CKYRHI
-931 CTHNAADCAFLEGRV
+931 CTHNAADCSFLEGRV
-946 NVSEYSYEGND
+946 KLSEDCPQILPSTQIYIPVGVVKPITLTAKNLPQPQSGQRNYECIFHIPGSTTRVTALRFNSTSIQCQNTSYFYEGND
-957 VSDLPVNLSVVWNGN
+957 ISDLPVNLSVVWNGN

-984 LYKCPALRESCG
+984 LYKCSALRESCG

-1011 AERRCSL
+1011 SERRCSL
-1018 RPHCPGD
+1018 RQHCLAYE
-1025 SPAAWMHARHGS
+1025 SSWMHASSGN
-1037 SRCTDPKILKLFPE
+1037 SRCTDPKITKLSPE

-1065 ENLGLR
+1065 ENLGLK
-1071 FEDVRLGV
+1071 FEDVRWGV
-1079 RVGKVLCSPVENE
+1079 RVGKVMCIPIESE

-1101 EIGDASTVRAHDA
+1101 EIGDASPSKVHEAR
-1114 LVEVCVRD
+1114 VEVCIRD
-1122 CSPHYRA
+1122 CSPSYRA
-1129 LSPKRFTFVTP
+1129 TSPKSFTFVTP
-1140 TFYRVSPARGPLS
+1140 TFSRVVPARGPLS
-1153 GGTWIGIEG
+1153 GGTWIAIEG

-1167 GSDVAVSVGGRP
+1167 GSNVSVTIGGRP
-1179 CSFSWRNSREIRC
+1179 CAFSWRSAREIRC
-1192 LTPPGQSPGSAP
+1192 RTPPGHTPGGSP
-1204 IVININRAQLTNPE
+1204 ILININRAELSNPE

-1224 EDPTILKIDPEWSIN
+1224 EDPTIQKIDPEWSIN

-1250 NLATIR
+1250 NLATIK
-1256 EPRIRAKYGGVE
+1256 EPRIRAKYCSSE
-1268 RENSCLVYN
+1268 RENNCTVYN
-1277 DTTMVCRAPSVDNP
+1277 DTTMVCYAPSIDNP
-1291 SRSPPELGERPDEL
+1291 VRSPPEVGDRPDEI
-1305 GFVMD
+1305 GFIMD
-1310 DVRALLVLNASS
+1310 NVQALLIINTTN
-1322 FVYYPDPVLEPLSPT
+1322 FVYYPDPVFEPLSPT
-1337 GLLELKPSS
+1337 GMLELKPSS

-1352 RNLLPPAPGNSRL
+1352 RNLLPPAAGNSRL
-1365 NYTVLIGST
+1365 NYTVLIGDT
-1374 PCALTVSETQL
+1374 PCTLTVSETQL

-1397 VTVRAGGFEFS
+1397 VTVNAGGFEFS
-1408 PGMLQ
+1408 PGTLQ
-1413 VYSDS
+1413 IYSDS
-1418 LLTLPAIVGIG
+1418 LLTLPAIIGIG
-1429 GGGGLLLLVIVAVLI
+1429 GGGGLLLLIIIIVLI

-1478 FAELQTDIHEL
+1478 FAELQTDINEL

-1537 GQLLTKKHFLL
+1537 GQLLNKKHFLL

-1679 KTLTLN
+1679 KMLTLN

-1696 VPVKGLNCDTVT
+1696 IPVKVLNCDTIT

-1783 TSAYNISNSS
+1783 NSAYNISNSS

-1839 DHLDQREGDRGSKM
+1839 DHMDQREGDRGSKM

-1898 DFLDEQADQHQIHDS
+1898 DFLDEQADKHQINDY

-1942 HKSSITDAC
+1942 HKNSITDAC

-2034 YSYITKYKDEIL
+2034 YSYITKYKDEVRH
-2046 TALEKDEQA
+2046 AGQA
-2055 RRQRLRSKL
+2055 GVSPCRRRKRGPHRTLQS
-2064 EQVVDTMALSS
+2064 

>member
-1 MPGAV
+1 
-6 PLIERGDTHCPLQE
+6 
-20 REPPFWGPVGKK
+20 
-32 MAEGGSGEPSAR
+32 
-44 AALQRVGS
+44 
-52 GKPHNG
+52 
-58 PLVPQAA
+58 
-65 LIIPILQARKL
+65 
-76 RPREVVTRWSPFLNS
+76 
-91 RVPRSEYSGG
+91 
-101 QKSSGAEEDFLKRYK
+101 
-116 QEQARVQDEL
+116 
-126 FQVVTREREAATKH
+126 
-140 RSASLQ
+140 
-146 RGEGSVDQEKRKSA
+146 
-160 QLARELESREAE
+160 
-172 LNRRD
+172 
-177 TFYKE
+177 
-182 QLGRLEKKNAEMYKL
+182 
-197 SSQQFHE
+197 
-204 AASKMEGTIKAA
+204 
-216 APGPV
+216 
-221 TRTSI
+221 
-226 GPERLGPR
+226 
-234 PQPVMPLPRLSLRVL
+234 MPLPPLSPCVLPVL
-249 LPPPPPLLLL
+249 LLLLPPLLL
-259 PLLLLLLLRG
+259 G
-269 AQGAAGAPRADGGQQ
+269 AVQVAAGTPRPGGGPQ
-284 PTFRTFLASDWGL
+284 PAFRTFVASDWGL

-370 NRLLAC
+370 DRLLAC

-420 AGPLGQGQAKLFVGT
+420 AGPPGQGQAKLFVGT

-588 QGQKNRVKPPKESVL
+588 QGQKNRVKPPKESAL

-637 ELGCINSP
+637 ELGCINS
-645 LQIDD
+645 
-650 DFCGQDFN
+650 
-658 QPLGGTVT
+658 
-666 IEGTPLFV
+666 
-674 DKDDGLTAVAA
+674 
-685 YDYRGRTVVF
+685 
-695 AGTRSGR
+695 
-702 IRKIL
+702 IL
-707 VDLANPGGRPALA
+707 VDLSNPGGRPALA
-720 YESVVAQEN
+720 YESVVAQEG

-740 DRQYLYAMTEKQVT
+740 NRQYLYAMTEKQVT

-774 DPHCGWCVLHSIC
+774 DPHCGWCVLHSVC

-808 CVQLMVQP
+808 CVQLTVQP

-852 ESILEDGRIHCRSPS
+852 EGLLEDGRIHCRSPS

-946 NVSEYSYEGND
+946 NMSEDCPQILPSTQIYVPVGVVKPITLAARNLPQPQSGQRGYECLFHIPGSPARVTALRFNSSSLQCQNSSYSYEGND
-957 VSDLPVNLSVVWNGN
+957 ISDLPVNLSVVWNGN

-1018 RPHCPGD
+1018 RHHCPAD

-1037 SRCTDPKILKLFPE
+1037 SRCTDPKILKLSPE

-1079 RVGKVLCSPVENE
+1079 RVGKVLCSPVESE

-1101 EIGDASTVRAHDA
+1101 EIGDASTVRSHDA

-1140 TFYRVSPARGPLS
+1140 TFYRVSPSRGPLS

-1192 LTPPGQSPGSAP
+1192 LTPPGQNPGSAP
-1204 IVININRAQLTNPE
+1204 IVININRAQLSNPE

-1224 EDPTILKIDPEWSIN
+1224 EDPTILRIDPEWSIN

-1250 NLATIR
+1250 NLGTVR

-1268 RENSCLVYN
+1268 RENSCMVYN

-1291 SRSPPELGERPDEL
+1291 TRSPPELGERPDEL
-1305 GFVMD
+1305 GFIMD
-1310 DVRALLVLNASS
+1310 NVRALLVLNSSS

-1374 PCALTVSETQL
+1374 PCILTVSETQL

-1408 PGMLQ
+1408 PGTLQ

-1596 KNLESKNHPKLLLRR
+1596 KNLESKNHPKLLLR
-1611 TESVAEKMLTNWF
+1611 
-1624 TFLLYKFLKEC
+1624 EC

-1685 CVNPENENAPE
+1685 CVIPENENAPE

-1898 DFLDEQADQHQIHDS
+1898 DFLDEQADKHQIHDA

-1942 HKSSITDAC
+1942 HKNSITDAC

-1996 ADIAKMPAISDQD
+1996 ADIAKMI
-2009 MSAYLAEQSRLHLS
+2009 LA
-2023 QFNSMSALHEI
+2023 
-2034 YSYITKYKDEIL
+2034 
-2046 TALEKDEQA
+2046 ALEKDEQA

>member
-1 MPGAV
+1 
-6 PLIERGDTHCPLQE
+6 
-20 REPPFWGPVGKK
+20 
-32 MAEGGSGEPSAR
+32 MALAGC
-44 AALQRVGS
+44 
-52 GKPHNG
+52 
-58 PLVPQAA
+58 
-65 LIIPILQARKL
+65 
-76 RPREVVTRWSPFLNS
+76 
-91 RVPRSEYSGG
+91 
-101 QKSSGAEEDFLKRYK
+101 
-116 QEQARVQDEL
+116 
-126 FQVVTREREAATKH
+126 EAAAMRLLWLKH
-140 RSASLQ
+140 
-146 RGEGSVDQEKRKSA
+146 
-160 QLARELESREAE
+160 
-172 LNRRD
+172 
-177 TFYKE
+177 
-182 QLGRLEKKNAEMYKL
+182 
-197 SSQQFHE
+197 H
-204 AASKMEGTIKAA
+204 
-216 APGPV
+216 
-221 TRTSI
+221 
-226 GPERLGPR
+226 
-234 PQPVMPLPRLSLRVL
+234 LPIHVWT
-249 LPPPPPLLLL
+249 LLLL
-259 PLLLLLLLRG
+259 GSTWL
-269 AQGAAGAPRADGGQQ
+269 PRAEGS
-284 PTFRTFLASDWGL
+284 PKSPFRTFPVSDWSL

-303 EQTGEV
+303 NKTGEV
-309 YVGAVNRIYKLSG
+309 YVGAVNRIYKLSN
-322 NLTLLRAHVTGP
+322 NLTLLRTHVTGP

-341 YPPPSVQSCPHGLGS
+341 YPPPSVQSCPHGLV
-356 TDNVN
+356 TTNNVN
-361 KLLLLDYAA
+361 KLLLVDYSG
-370 NRLLAC
+370 NRLIAC

-409 REAGSM
+409 NESGTMS
-415 AGVLI
+415 GVIIEVLN
-420 AGPLGQGQAKLFVGT
+420 GQNKLFIGT

-445 TLSSRRL
+445 TLSSRKL
-452 MANEEDADMFGFVYQ
+452 MANEENAEMFGFVYQ

-486 AFDIYYVYSFRS
+486 TFDIYYIYSFSS

-513 TSPDAAGEHFFTSK
+513 TSPDSTGEQFFTSK

-548 EQAGVEY
+548 VQDGIEY
-555 RLVQDA
+555 RLIQDA
-561 YLSRPGRALARQ
+561 YLTKPGKALAKY
-573 LGLAEDEDVLFTVFA
+573 LGISEREDILFTIFS

-603 CLFTLRAIKEKI
+603 CLFTLKKIKDKI

-650 DFCGQDFN
+650 NFCGQDFN

-674 DKDDGLTAVAA
+674 DKEDGMTSVAA
-685 YDYRGRTVVF
+685 YDYRGQTVVF

-702 IRKIL
+702 IKKIL
-707 VDLANPGGRPALA
+707 VDLTAERKHQALQ
-720 YESVVAQEN
+720 YENVVAHEG
-729 SPILR
+729 SSILR

-740 DRQYLYAMTEKQVT
+740 DRQHIYAMTEKQVT
-754 RVPVESCVQ
+754 RVPVESCEQ
-763 YTSCEL
+763 YESCEL

-774 DPHCGWCVLHSIC
+774 DPHCGWCVLHNIC
-787 SRQDACERADEPQRF
+787 SRKDRCERADEPQRF
-802 ASDLLQ
+802 ASDLQQ
-808 CVQLMVQP
+808 CVQLSVQP
-816 RNVSVTMSQVPLVL
+816 KNISVTMSEVPLVL

-852 ESILEDGRIHCRSPS
+852 ESRIEDGKIYCSSPS
-867 AREVAPITR
+867 AKDVIPITR
-876 GQGDQRVV
+876 GRGDKRVV

-925 CKYRHV
+925 CKYRHI
-931 CTHNAADCAFLEGRV
+931 CTHNAADCSFLEGRV
-946 NVSEYSYEGND
+946 KLSEDCPQILPSTQIYIPVGVVKPITLTAKNLPQPQSGQRNYECIFHIPGSTTRVTALRFNSTSIQCQNTSYFYEGND
-957 VSDLPVNLSVVWNGN
+957 ISDLPVNLSVVWNGN

-984 LYKCPALRESCG
+984 LYKCSALRESCG

-1011 AERRCSL
+1011 SERRCSL
-1018 RPHCPGD
+1018 RQHCLAYE
-1025 SPAAWMHARHGS
+1025 SSWMHATSGN
-1037 SRCTDPKILKLFPE
+1037 SRCADPKITKLFPE

-1065 ENLGLR
+1065 ENLGLK
-1071 FEDVRLGV
+1071 FEDVRWGV
-1079 RVGKVLCSPVENE
+1079 RVGKVMCIPIESE

-1101 EIGDASTVRAHDA
+1101 EIGDASPSKVHEAR
-1114 LVEVCVRD
+1114 VEVCIRD
-1122 CSPHYRA
+1122 CSPSYRA
-1129 LSPKRFTFVTP
+1129 TSPKSFTFVTP
-1140 TFYRVSPARGPLS
+1140 TFFRVIPARGPLS
-1153 GGTWIGIEG
+1153 GGTWIAIEG

-1167 GSDVAVSVGGRP
+1167 GSNVSVTIGGRP
-1179 CSFSWRNSREIRC
+1179 CAFSWRSAREIRC
-1192 LTPPGQSPGSAP
+1192 RTPPGHSPGGSP
-1204 IVININRAQLTNPE
+1204 ILININRAELSNPE

-1224 EDPTILKIDPEWSIN
+1224 EDPTIQKIDPEWSIN

-1250 NLATIR
+1250 NLATIK
-1256 EPRIRAKYGGVE
+1256 EPRIRAKYCSSE
-1268 RENSCLVYN
+1268 RENNCTVYN
-1277 DTTMVCRAPSVDNP
+1277 DTTMVCYAPSIDNP
-1291 SRSPPELGERPDEL
+1291 VRSPPEVGDRPDEI
-1305 GFVMD
+1305 GFIMD
-1310 DVRALLVLNASS
+1310 NVQALLIINTTN
-1322 FVYYPDPVLEPLSPT
+1322 FIYYPDPVFEPLSPT
-1337 GLLELKPSS
+1337 GMLELKPSS

-1352 RNLLPPAPGNSRL
+1352 RNLLPPAAGNSRL
-1365 NYTVLIGST
+1365 NYTVLIGDT
-1374 PCALTVSETQL
+1374 PCTLTVSETQL

-1397 VTVRAGGFEFS
+1397 VTIKAGGFEFS
-1408 PGMLQ
+1408 PGTLQ
-1413 VYSDS
+1413 IYSDS
-1418 LLTLPAIVGIG
+1418 LLTLPAIIGIG
-1429 GGGGLLLLVIVAVLI
+1429 GGGGLLLLIIIIVLI

-1478 FAELQTDIHEL
+1478 FAELQTDINEL

-1537 GQLLTKKHFLL
+1537 GQLLNKKHFLL

-1679 KTLTLN
+1679 KMLTLN

-1696 VPVKGLNCDTVT
+1696 IPVKVLNCDTIT

-1783 TSAYNISNSS
+1783 NSAYNISNSS

-1839 DHLDQREGDRGSKM
+1839 DHMDQREGDRGSKM

-1898 DFLDEQADQHQIHDS
+1898 DFLDEQADKHQINDY

-1942 HKSSITDAC
+1942 HKNSITDAC

-2046 TALEKDEQA
+2046 AALEKDEQA

-2064 EQVVDTMALSS
+2064 EQAIDTMALSS

>member
-1 MPGAV
+1 MP
-6 PLIERGDTHCPLQE
+6 RG
-20 REPPFWGPVGKK
+20 
-32 MAEGGSGEPSAR
+32 
-44 AALQRVGS
+44 
-52 GKPHNG
+52 
-58 PLVPQAA
+58 
-65 LIIPILQARKL
+65 
-76 RPREVVTRWSPFLNS
+76 S
-91 RVPRSEYSGG
+91 R
-101 QKSSGAEEDFLKRYK
+101 
-116 QEQARVQDEL
+116 DE
-126 FQVVTREREAATKH
+126 
-140 RSASLQ
+140 
-146 RGEGSVDQEKRKSA
+146 
-160 QLARELESREAE
+160 
-172 LNRRD
+172 
-177 TFYKE
+177 
-182 QLGRLEKKNAEMYKL
+182 
-197 SSQQFHE
+197 
-204 AASKMEGTIKAA
+204 

-221 TRTSI
+221 MHI
-226 GPERLGPR
+226 PAGPERQGLRPR
-234 PQPVMPLPRLSLRVL
+234 PAMPLLRLSLWVL
-249 LPPPPPLLLL
+249 LM
-259 PLLLLLLLRG
+259 LLLLLGVIR
-269 AQGAAGAPRADGGQQ
+269 AVAGATRADRSLQ
-284 PTFRTFLASDWGL
+284 PVFRTFSASDWGL

-420 AGPLGQGQAKLFVGT
+420 AGPPGQAQAKLFVGT

-452 MANEEDADMFGFVYQ
+452 MANEEDADMFSFVYQ

-548 EQAGVEY
+548 EQGGVEY

-561 YLSRPGRALARQ
+561 YLSRPGSVLAHQ
-573 LGLAEDEDVLFTVFA
+573 LGLADDEDVLFTVFA

-658 QPLGGTVT
+658 QPLGGTIT
-666 IEGTPLFV
+666 IEGMPLFV
-674 DKDDGLTAVAA
+674 DKEDGLTAVAA
-685 YDYRGRTVVF
+685 YDYRGYTVVF
-695 AGTRSGR
+695 TGTRSGH
-702 IRKIL
+702 IQKIL
-707 VDLANPGGRPALA
+707 VDPANPSGRPALA
-720 YESVVAQEN
+720 YESVVAQEGN
-729 SPILR
+729 PILR

-787 SRQDACERADEPQRF
+787 SRRDACERADEPQRF

-808 CVQLMVQP
+808 CVQLTVQP

-852 ESILEDGRIHCRSPS
+852 ESILEDGRIHCYSPS
-867 AREVAPITR
+867 SEEVAPITR

-946 NVSEYSYEGND
+946 NVSEDCPQILPSTQIYVPVGVVKPITLTARNLPQPQSGQRGYECLFHIPGSPARVTALRFNSSSLQCQNSSYSYEGND
-957 VSDLPVNLSVVWNGN
+957 ISDLPVNLSVVWNGN
-972 FVIDNPQNIQAH
+972 FIIDNPQNIQAH

-1018 RPHCPGD
+1018 RPHCPAD
-1025 SPAAWMHARHGS
+1025 SPATWMHAHHGS
-1037 SRCTDPKILKLFPE
+1037 SRCADPKIFKLSPE

-1056 GGTRLTITG
+1056 GGTRLTIMG

-1079 RVGKVLCSPVENE
+1079 RVGKVLCSPVESE

-1122 CSPHYRA
+1122 CSPQFRA

-1204 IVININRAQLTNPE
+1204 IIININRAQLTNPE

-1250 NLATIR
+1250 NLATVR

-1291 SRSPPELGERPDEL
+1291 SRTPPELGERPEEL
-1305 GFVMD
+1305 GFIMD

-1322 FVYYPDPVLEPLSPT
+1322 FLYFPDPVLEPLSPT

-1374 PCALTVSETQL
+1374 PCTLTVSETQL

-1429 GGGGLLLLVIVAVLI
+1429 GGGGLLLLVIVVVLI

-1679 KTLTLN
+1679 KMLTLN